1 MSTTVDERVVKMEF
15 ENKNF
20 EKSAKT
26 SINTINKLKESLNFN
41 NIVTVLTNSL
51 NLLNKT
57 DLSSISKEVES
68 VKVSFSALQI
78 VAATALSNCKFCCK
92 CWKKFSFIIKYRSN
106 NSRMV

>member
-41 NIVTVLTNSL
+41 NIVVFAE
-51 NLLNKT
+51 
-57 DLSSISKEVES
+57 I
-68 VKVSFSALQI
+68 
-78 VAATALSNCKFCCK
+78 
-92 CWKKFSFIIKYRSN
+92 
-106 NSRMV
+106 M